1 MRVFLA
7 GLLALALVSIAA
19 AQSKVEVKDLSNHP
33 FNVEFPAN
41 GSLRMHL
48 QSGDFQVKGSDG
60 NRIAVHMQGKNAENA
75 KDLTVRLTQSGHDG
89 DLRVYGGPRNEL
101 QVTIEIPKSTN
112 LYVRMRGGDLKL
124 EGVVGDKD
132 VKLVG
137 GDLTIETGDP
147 QNYALVDASVRFG
160 DVHADAFG
168 DAKGWM
174 GGALR
179 KEGPGKYRLRA
190 HVFAG
195 DLTLMATN

>member
-1 MRVFLA
+1 MRIFLA
-7 GLLALALVSIAA
+7 GLLALALAPVVA

-33 FNVEFPAN
+33 FNVEFPSN

-48 QSGDFQVKGSDG
+48 QSGDFQLRGRDE
-60 NRIAVHMQGKNAENA
+60 NRIAVHMEGKNVGMA
-75 KDLTVRLTQSGHDG
+75 KNLTVRLTHSGHDG
-89 DLRVYGGPRNEL
+89 DLHVYGGPKNEL
-101 QVTIEIPKSTN
+101 QITIEIPKSSN

-124 EGVVGDKD
+124 VGVVGDKD

-147 QNYALVDASVRFG
+147 QSYALVDASVRFG
-160 DVHADAFG
+160 DVHADSFG

-174 GGALR
+174 GGALK
-179 KEGPGKYRLRA
+179 KEGSGKYKLHA

-195 DLTLMATN
+195 DLTLIASN

>member
-1 MRVFLA
+1 MRVFLT
-7 GLLALALVSIAA
+7 GLLALALVPVAV

-33 FNVEFPAN
+33 FNVEFPPN

-60 NRIAVHMQGKNAENA
+60 NRIAVHMEGKNAENA
-75 KDLTVRLTQSGHDG
+75 QNLTVRLTQSGDNG

-124 EGVVGDKD
+124 VGVVGDKD

-147 QNYALVDASVRFG
+147 ESYALVDASVRFG
-160 DVHADAFG
+160 DVHADSFG

-179 KEGPGKYRLRA
+179 KEGSGKYKLRA

-195 DLTLMATN
+195 DLTLLASK